1 MRRPLLLLW
10 LATSVVGWTL
20 LPGCKDAPESCS
32 CCQARRV
39 SVAPARVSV
48 APALAQSNYA
58 PRGTIVDI
66 TATQPV
72 LRVVGTDSTMIIQE
86 KDKNVEPAPAAITL
100 TSAKEAVPARRIYA
114 DITASARFDHAP
126 DYTWLVGELQYLH
139 VRNAWRVRYA
149 SVDEEDRYGGSVTL
163 VETGPMDKFQKSGQL
178 VRVQG
183 RLLNADSREPSP
195 VFRVSAIRVQE
206 GQ

>member
-1 MRRPLLLLW
+1 M
-10 LATSVVGWTL
+10 
-20 LPGCKDAPESCS
+20 
-32 CCQARRV
+32 
-39 SVAPARVSV
+39 
-48 APALAQSNYA
+48 
-58 PRGTIVDI
+58 
-66 TATQPV
+66 
-72 LRVVGTDSTMIIQE
+72 
-86 KDKNVEPAPAAITL
+86 EPSPAAITL

-114 DITASARFDHAP
+114 DITASAKFDHAP

-149 SVDEEDRYGGSVTL
+149 SVDQEDRYGGSVTL
-163 VETGPMDKFQKSGQL
+163 VETGPMDKFQKSGQI

-195 VFRVSAIRVQE
+195 AFRVNAIRVQE